1 MRIAILLILAGW
13 LIIAGCGTDASGPSA
28 DPDYFPISIGN
39 QWDYDVD
46 GYLTNTKGDTLTV
59 DGSYVR
65 EVTKTVTHE
74 SGLVLFE
81 LVSSFSMSVQF
92 PDTVVVWSDTSYS
105 YTFDADSELI
115 AYDDT
120 LTSDFEI
127 VMKFPPVAG
136 ETWEPFAD
144 STVIREVVSLSSSIS
159 VPSGNYTDCI
169 HLRDTDTADPDFLWN
184 MYVAEGIGPASFVIE
199 EADSNSFSHMEIE
212 LESFL
217 IN

>member
-1 MRIAILLILAGW
+1 MRIPIVLALAGW
-13 LIIAGCGTDASGPSA
+13 LIIAGCGTDSSGPSA
-28 DPDYFPISIGN
+28 DPDYFPISLGN

-46 GYLTNTKGDTLTV
+46 GYFTDAKGDTLTA

-65 EVTKTVTHE
+65 KVTKTVTHE
-74 SGLVLFE
+74 NGLVLFE
-81 LVSSFSMSVQF
+81 LVSSFSMSVEL

-105 YTFDADSELI
+105 YTFDADSELL

-120 LTSDFEI
+120 LSSDYEI

-144 STVIREVVSLSSSIS
+144 STVIREVVSISASIS

-169 HLRDTDTADPDFLWN
+169 HLRDTDTAYPDFLWN
-184 MYVAEGIGPASFVIE
+184 MYVAEGIGPASFLIE
-199 EADSNSFSHMEIE
+199 EADSNSFSHMEIK
-212 LESFL
+212 LESYL